1 MTVHTVV
8 PKLFLLLLLLL
19 LQIWVPAITDE
30 AELLAILES
39 RLAASAARTTISR
52 HLLQFWHLFVSQAP
66 AAARGGLSVRD
77 LLAWVG
83 FVNAT
88 APQLGPLQAYAHGA
102 YLTLLDGLGL
112 GLGIP
117 AALLA
122 PLRQKCRRLLEQQ
135 LAGNVTAAGV
145 SNSAEGQ
152 PLQLVTVGEAAAVV
166 GQAAGELQLQPNTA
180 VDVTTDDGR
189 WGIPPFFVAR
199 GPAAEPAA
207 DQPAAAGSSNSSSGP
222 RFNWQAP
229 TTCRNAFRLLRAMQV
244 GCMRSSWLACL
255 LALPC
260 SMACWGGCMASWYA
274 AALAAVATD
283 AALLLTLLSFRD
295 PASGSA
301 LLLCRTVA
309 AYMPHC
315 CFLLLQLGNAVLLEA
330 AASFHS
336 YFNVDH

>member
-1 MTVHTVV
+1 MSVEAAPVCTVV
-8 PKLFLLLLLLL
+8 AFSKGCLPDSAHFPLLSAAAAAAAAS

-66 AAARGGLSVRD
+66 TAARGGLSVRD

-88 APQLGPLQAYAHGA
+88 SQQLGALQAYAHGA

-117 AALLA
+117 VALLA

-135 LAGNVTAAGV
+135 LAGNVDVTAGDVINSV

-152 PLQLVTVGEAAAVV
+152 QLLSVTVGEAAAVV
-166 GQAAGELQLQPNTA
+166 GQAAGELQLQPNTP

-199 GPAAEPAA
+199 GPAEESA
-207 DQPAAAGSSNSSSGP
+207 AAAGSSSSSGSGP

-244 GCMRSSWLACL
+244 GCMYSGARLEAMCL
-255 LALPC
+255 LC
-260 SMACWGGCMASWYA
+260 GTVVFGCFVFW
-274 AALAAVATD
+274 
-283 AALLLTLLSFRD
+283 
-295 PASGSA
+295 
-301 LLLCRTVA
+301 LC
-309 AYMPHC
+309 
-315 CFLLLQLGNAVLLEA
+315 
-330 AASFHS
+330 
-336 YFNVDH
+336 